1 MDKEIRTKEQA
12 DHSPAYLLVV
22 SLLDGNV
29 MPAQFMP
36 DRIVRSDVQELLK
49 KVSVRPSLEYTKL
62 YPLRM
67 PAKITVNLLD
77 GTAIEHEVQ
86 DYPGFPSHPFSWED
100 SIEKFDRLVTGD
112 VLTILCARNQKRCT
126 FA

>member
-1 MDKEIRTKEQA
+1 M
-12 DHSPAYLLVV
+12 
-22 SLLDGNV
+22 
-29 MPAQFMP
+29 
-36 DRIVRSDVQELLK
+36 QELLK

-77 GTAIEHEVQ
+77 GTAIEHEMQ

-100 SIEKFDRLVTGD
+100 SIEKFDRLVTGCAD
-112 VLTILCARNQKRCT
+112 DTLCQESKTLCVRLKAFRSKI
-126 FA
+126 